1 MIAQLQERDE
11 RVLVWLTNPKDA
23 ERISAHFGRLG
34 VLSTACDHARVC
46 TELAQGAG
54 AILLA
59 EELLASPKASDLKQ
73 ALADQPAWSDIPV
86 VVLSRSEAAFQH
98 LPPLANVLL
107 VERPIR
113 FRTLDSVIQV
123 ALRSRRRQYEL
134 RDQFEQRE
142 KIEEELR
149 EADRRK
155 DEFLA
160 TLAHELRN
168 PLAPIRN
175 GLELIRLGHTNGAVL
190 EQASNIMD
198 RQLAQMVRLVDD
210 LLDVSRITREK
221 LDLHMDRVELSIV
234 LRNAVE
240 TSRPLIEA
248 HQHELIV
255 SQSPEAVLLNADTTR
270 LAQVFSNLLNNAAKY
285 TKPGGRI
292 TLETQNQD
300 GWVEVRVRD
309 NGTGIPKEMLG
320 RIFEMFAQVGRALER
335 SQGGLGIGLTLA
347 KRLVEKHGGTIEAR
361 SDGLGAGSEFIVR
374 LPTAEANH
382 VSKPATSGEQPAE
395 FVGSRRVLV
404 ADDNVDSANS
414 LGMMLQATG
423 HEVRTAHD
431 GAEAVR
437 FAEEFRPDVAILDI
451 GMPKMNGYDAAQRI
465 RAEDWGK
472 AIVLIALSGWG
483 QEDDKRRSREA
494 GFDTH
499 LTKPV
504 DFKTLRNLLI
514 ERQPLAL

>member
-1 MIAQLQERDE
+1 MSDVAAGRDE

-23 ERISAHFGRLG
+23 QRIAAHFAQSG
-34 VLSTACDHARVC
+34 VQSTTCDHNRLC
-46 TELAQGAG
+46 PELGDGAG
-54 AILLA
+54 AILVA
-59 EELLASPKASDLKQ
+59 EELLASPKAAELKQ
-73 ALADQPAWSDIPV
+73 ALAKQPAWSDIPV
-86 VVLSRSEAAFQH
+86 VVLSRSETAIQR
-98 LPPLANVLL
+98 LPAVANVLL

-134 RDQFEQRE
+134 RDQLEQRQR
-142 KIEEELR
+142 IEEELR

-175 GLELIRLGHTNGAVL
+175 GLELIRLRHANGAVL

-221 LDLHMDRVELSIV
+221 LDLHLERVELSIV

-248 HQHELIV
+248 HQHELTV
-255 SQSPEAVLLNADTTR
+255 SQSPDVVFLNADTTR

-285 TKPGGRI
+285 TRPGGRI
-292 TLETQNQD
+292 VLETEKLSD
-300 GWVEVRVRD
+300 WVEVRVRD

-347 KRLVEKHGGTIEAR
+347 KRLVEKHGGTIEAH
-361 SDGLGAGSEFIVR
+361 SDGLGTGSEFVVR
-374 LPTAEANH
+374 LPTADVND
-382 VSKPATSGEQPAE
+382 VSAPTSNGQEPAGAIA
-395 FVGSRRVLV
+395 SRRILV
-404 ADDNVDSANS
+404 ADDNIDSANS
-414 LGMMLQATG
+414 LGMMLEVTG
-423 HEVRTAHD
+423 HQVRTAHD

-451 GMPKMNGYDAAQRI
+451 GMPKLNGYDAAQRI
-465 RAEDWGK
+465 RREDWGK

-483 QEDDKRRSREA
+483 QEEDKRRSREA
-494 GFDTH
+494 GFDSH

-514 ERQPLAL
+514 DRQAATR